1 MEAWSRPVENSLLA
15 STRLAGTGNNSTVN
29 SNSVC
34 KTVSVFVFV
43 FFWPKMQIVN
53 FIYAATVIYFFQN
66 QSTVFCVRCGTPRGI
81 ITHWFRSETN
91 RDMAAWARAL
101 VQGSHN
107 AINYQRE
114 FSFRCL
120 YQVMSKT
127 ELHRIRWINFCSF
140 FFAISHNI
148 FFFLLLESAMPVN
161 CAFRPWIFVDR

>member
-1 MEAWSRPVENSLLA
+1 MVNGSLE
-15 STRLAGTGNNSTVN
+15 STRWKFPTRINTFSWHRKQLNRQFKLGMQNRFGF
-29 SNSVC
+29 C
-34 KTVSVFVFV
+34 FC
-43 FFWPKMQIVN
+43 FFLPKMQIVN

-148 FFFLLLESAMPVN
+148 FFLPV
-161 CAFRPWIFVDR
+161 ARIGHAS